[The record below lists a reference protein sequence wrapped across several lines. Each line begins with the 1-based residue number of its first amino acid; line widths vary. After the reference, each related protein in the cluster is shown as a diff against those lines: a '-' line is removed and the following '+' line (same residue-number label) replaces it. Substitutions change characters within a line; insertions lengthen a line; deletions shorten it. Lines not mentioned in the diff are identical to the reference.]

1 MDASSSSK
9 SQEPVRI
16 FVGAH
21 ETERLAYRV
30 LEYSIRRHTDLPV
43 EMRTIDNSLAP
54 TPKDDRFL
62 PYTNFSYGRFAI
74 PKEAGYQGR
83 AIYMDSDM
91 VVFRDIAEIWEMPF
105 DGAKIMVEEITE
117 QTKGSGRLT
126 AVMVMDCGAL
136 DWDVEK
142 IMEGLGVDYDYSDL
156 ISVYPL
162 LQDGELQDRLPLGW
176 NSLDELTSKT
186 RLLHYTKIKTQPWVY
201 PCHPLGY
208 VWTDELKLML
218 GSGALS
224 EQDVRDEVTKGHVR
238 PSLLIELDLDSER
251 PAGKYNPQALLR
263 HDQQAGFVIH
273 KKLYADMEAKRRARL
288 DYERSL
294 DPVGYAQRRR
304 KRIWRNFLRH
314 PLKFFT
320 DNKMRV

>member
-1 MDASSSSK
+1 MDASSSTNPL
-9 SQEPVRI
+9 EPVRI

-21 ETERLAYRV
+21 ETEHLAYRV

-54 TPKDDRFL
+54 APKDDRFL

-74 PKEAGYQGR
+74 PREAGYQGR

-105 DGAKIMVEEITE
+105 DGAKIMVEKITE
-117 QTKGSGRLT
+117 QTRGSGRLT

-136 DWDVEK
+136 DWDVGK
-142 IMEGLGVDYDYSDL
+142 IMERLGVDYDYSEL

-162 LQDGELQDRLPLGW
+162 LKEGELQDRLPLGW
-176 NSLDELTSKT
+176 NSLDELTDET

-208 VWTDELKLML
+208 VWIDELKSML
-218 GSGALS
+218 RSGALS
-224 EQDVRDEVTKGHVR
+224 EQEVRDEVAKGHVR

-251 PAGKYNPQALLR
+251 PANQYDPQALLR
-263 HDQQAGFVIH
+263 YDQKAGFVIH

-288 DYERSL
+288 DYERRV
-294 DPVGYAQRRR
+294 DPTGYAQRRR
-304 KRIWRNFLRH
+304 KRLWRNFVRH
-314 PLKFFT
+314 PLKFFA
-320 DNKMRV
+320 DDKLRV

>member
-1 MDASSSSK
+1 MDASQEDK
-9 SQEPVRI
+9 SVEPVRV

-21 ETERLAYRV
+21 ETERLAFRV
-30 LEYSIRRHTDLPV
+30 LEYSIKRHTDLPV

-54 TPKDDRFL
+54 APKDDRFL

-105 DGAKIMVEEITE
+105 DGAKILVEKVTE
-117 QTKGSGRLT
+117 RTKGSGRLT

-136 DWDVEK
+136 DWDVAK
-142 IMEGLGVDYDYSDL
+142 IMDRLGVDYDYSDL

-162 LQDGELQDRLPLGW
+162 LEEGELQDRLPVGW
-176 NSLDELTSKT
+176 NSLDELTSET

-208 VWTDELKLML
+208 VWIDELKLML
-218 GSGALS
+218 RSGALS
-224 EQDVRDEVTKGHVR
+224 EQAVTDEVDNGHVR
-238 PSLLIELDLDSER
+238 PSLLIELGLDSQR
-251 PAGKYNPQALLR
+251 PAGAYKPEDLLR
-263 HDQQAGFVIH
+263 YDQEAGFVIH

-288 DYERSL
+288 EYERRS
-294 DPVGYAQRRR
+294 DPRGFAQRRR
-304 KRIWRNFLRH
+304 KRLWRNFVRH
-314 PLKFFT
+314 PVKFFR
-320 DNKMRV
+320 DEKLRV